1 MPDEDL
7 PRDVVERAARGDAAA
22 FEQIVRRF
30 ERPVYALVYR
40 LTGDREGAR
49 DLAQDVFFK
58 AWRNLP
64 RYDPERPFAPWFLKL
79 AANLAINAREAAKLR
94 KTVLLEEHPAP
105 RPEAPDTDV
114 RDAVRKTIAEL
125 DPKYAA
131 CVALFYIDG
140 LSVKEISDRLGM
152 PEGTVKIRLHRARD
166 VLREKLERFR
176 GESGGRSPSRGPGGE
191 APESRGKA

>member
-1 MPDEDL
+1 VPDEDL
-7 PRDVVERAARGDAAA
+7 PREVLERAARGDAAA

-79 AANLAINAREAAKLR
+79 AANLAINAREAMKLR
-94 KTVLLEEHPAP
+94 KTVPLEEHAAP

-125 DPKYAA
+125 DPKFAA

-166 VLREKLERFR
+166 VLREKLEKF
-176 GESGGRSPSRGPGGE
+176 
-191 APESRGKA
+191 KT

>member
-1 MPDEDL
+1 ML
-7 PRDVVERAARGDAAA
+7 ERAARGDAAA

-30 ERPVYALVYR
+30 ERPVYSLVFR
-40 LTGDREGAR
+40 LTGDKEGAR
-49 DLAQDVFFK
+49 DLAQDVFLK

-94 KTVLLEEHPAP
+94 KTVPLEEQAAP
-105 RPEAPDTDV
+105 RPDPPGDELREAI
-114 RDAVRKTIAEL
+114 RKEIAGL

-140 LSVKEISDRLGM
+140 LSVKEISERLSR

-166 VLREKLERFR
+166 GLKEKL
-176 GESGGRSPSRGPGGE
+176 SRW
-191 APESRGKA
+191 KT

>member
-1 MPDEDL
+1 MPERDEDL
-7 PRDVVERAARGDAAA
+7 PREVLERAARGDAQA

-30 ERPVYALVYR
+30 ERPVYALVFR

-49 DLAQDVFFK
+49 DLAQDVFLK
-58 AWRNLP
+58 CWRNLA

-94 KTVLLEEHPAP
+94 KTVPLEEHPAP
-105 RPEAPDTDV
+105 RPEAAPEEDL
-114 RDAVRKTIAEL
+114 RAAVRRTIADL

-131 CVALFYIDG
+131 CVALFYMDG
-140 LSVKEISDRLGM
+140 LSVKEIATRLGM

-166 VLREKLERFR
+166 VLKEKLGKFREK
-176 GESGGRSPSRGPGGE
+176 P
-191 APESRGKA
+191 